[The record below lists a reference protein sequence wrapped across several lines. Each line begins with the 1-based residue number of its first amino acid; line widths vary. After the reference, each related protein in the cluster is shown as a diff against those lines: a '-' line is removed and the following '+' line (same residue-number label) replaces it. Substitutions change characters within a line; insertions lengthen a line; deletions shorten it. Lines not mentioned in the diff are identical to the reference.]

1 MGVFK
6 VAMYFTARTSFIQ
19 KVFID
24 RNRSVNRNRDRNRL
38 SRVGSLNI
46 VVRGTMPKE
55 VLAGDLHA
63 APIILCRK
71 AQVDG

>member
-1 MGVFK
+1 
-6 VAMYFTARTSFIQ
+6 MYFTARTSFIQ
-19 KVFID
+19 KVFIG
-24 RNRSVNRNRDRNRL
+24 RNRSVNRNGDRNRL

-55 VLAGDLHA
+55 VLAEDLLTT
-63 APIILCRK
+63 PITLYGK